1 LAVCPPASA
10 LAGAAGSSRTSA
22 ALRSCRLCQLGRQL
36 TFCNG
41 AIGTGC
47 IAVQPVHLQQVGRC
61 FLISACHQRS
71 RGAQNAGL
79 IVPGHRCAVVAG
91 KSVCVQAVPVQH
103 VAGRIPGSLG
113 VQVERLLVST
123 QGIALVG
130 AFLVVLPL
138 FPGKVI
144 FPLLLGVPLVPIVGR
159 QGRRADVLYRVP
171 EVVPVIVVFVPSLF
185 ALVGKEIL
193 PRRVVG
199 KVAAVCTAVQ
209 RLGVGHAGKGTQ
221 QVVLLVLVFAQCL
234 ASQAGYRIVN
244 AAQRLLL
251 ALLCHAVGVAAAIP
265 ARQHRRVGL
274 GVLRAGGSIGLGLGA
289 VLLVGFAAGIPVEP
303 AADLPGQAVH
313 CVLVPAHIVRRA
325 VGVPFPLFLF
335 RLVLSP

>member
-1 LAVCPPASA
+1 MAVCPPASA
-10 LAGAAGSSRTSA
+10 LAGAAGTSRTSA

-41 AIGTGC
+41 AVRTGC
-47 IAVQPVHLQQVGRC
+47 IAVQPVHLQQVGRRLAVAVC
-61 FLISACHQRS
+61 HKGSRRGQHAC
-71 RGAQNAGL
+71 L
-79 IVPGHRCAVVAG
+79 IVPGHRCAGVVG
-91 KSVCVQAVPVQH
+91 KGILVQAVPVQH
-103 VAGRIPGSLG
+103 IGRSIPGSLG
-113 VQVERLLVST
+113 VQVERLLIGV

-130 AFLVVLPL
+130 AVLVVLPL
-138 FPGKVI
+138 FPGKVVL
-144 FPLLLGVPLVPIVGR
+144 PLLLRVPLVPIVGR
-159 QGRRADVLYRVP
+159 QSRRADVLYRVP
-171 EVVPVIVVFVPSLF
+171 EVVPVVVVLVPGLF

-199 KVAAVCTAVQ
+199 KIAAVGTAIQ

-221 QVVLLVLVFAQCL
+221 QVVLLFLVFAQCL

-265 ARQHRRVGL
+265 TRQHRRVGL

-289 VLLVGFAAGIPVEP
+289 VLLVGFAAGVPVEP